1 MVTLRLRFGVIGS
14 LYLATATIVLSG
26 QTVPQLEPHRV
37 KVESVEYQGKRAVRL
52 VEDGTVPNG
61 EAYAL
66 VKGSTNGV

>member
-1 MVTLRLRFGVIGS
+1 MVTLPLRFGVIGS
-14 LYLATATIVLSG
+14 LHLATAAIVLSG